1 MNLILQL
8 IREAID
14 MKLIIQWAITS
25 SVLILIVLAAR
36 FFLKDRLSA
45 RLKYA
50 LWGVW
55 SFCGCW
61 CPSRWNCPPR
71 FPTLCRCWPP
81 IWPRI

>member
-50 LWGVW
+50 LWRVVLQ
-55 SFCGCW
+55 
-61 CPSRWNCPPR
+61 R
-71 FPTLCRCWPP
+71 L
-81 IWPRI
+81 